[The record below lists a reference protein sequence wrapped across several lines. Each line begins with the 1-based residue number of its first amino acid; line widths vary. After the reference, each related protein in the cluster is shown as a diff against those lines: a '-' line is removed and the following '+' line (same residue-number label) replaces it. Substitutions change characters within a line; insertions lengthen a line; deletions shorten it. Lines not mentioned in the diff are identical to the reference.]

1 MATDNIKYTKRD
13 NFSDIRDYIERDGD
27 LDPET
32 QDRWLAFIDRELEL
46 MGQRI
51 EKQKKYQKIHDAAHD
66 ELSDGIFN
74 LLLHSSS
81 ELTLRDIAE
90 KIEGATPQ
98 KVTYRLSKMYDEGFI
113 TKETKSI
120 DTPNGKRR
128 ATVYMASKDLHS
140 QG

>member
-32 QDRWLAFIDRELEL
+32 QARWLTFIDRELEL
-46 MGQRI
+46 MGQRV

-74 LLLHSSS
+74 LLCTPALNSLCAISQRRS
-81 ELTLRDIAE
+81 KVLRRRRLLTGLARCMMKGSLPRKPRVLI
-90 KIEGATPQ
+90 
-98 KVTYRLSKMYDEGFI
+98 RL
-113 TKETKSI
+113 
-120 DTPNGKRR
+120 
-128 ATVYMASKDLHS
+128 MASAELLS
-140 QG
+140 IA

>member
-1 MATDNIKYTKRD
+1 MVPDNNSKITKRD
-13 NFSDIRDYIERDGD
+13 NFISLKTLVINSSAEPDVKARLE
-27 LDPET
+27 
-32 QDRWLAFIDRELEL
+32 AFIDREIEL
-46 MGQRI
+46 IGQRA